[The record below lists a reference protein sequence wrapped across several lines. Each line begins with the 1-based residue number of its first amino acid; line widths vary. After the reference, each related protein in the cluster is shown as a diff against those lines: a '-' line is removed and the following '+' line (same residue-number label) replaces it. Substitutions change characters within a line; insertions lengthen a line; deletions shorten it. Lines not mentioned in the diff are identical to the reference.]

1 MENILWT
8 SITIGVGILM
18 VGLSYIFLNPVFQSP
33 PGSRDFTLPWNSKRI
48 CSSFAGIL
56 ITGILVLAATSSLE
70 AALIAAAIPPFLWTM
85 LFTLCLKHRKR
96 RWAIIAKELPLLLD
110 YLVLQVESG
119 HSIQQALRSGSGLF
133 LSGGPLH
140 TGLLELDE
148 SMQVGCSIGQA
159 LEKFGQWLDTSEADV
174 PIMAI
179 SQAIEH
185 GTPLGKVLREQS
197 KRMREYLILD
207 GEQFANTVSVKILI
221 PLLFFIFPA
230 SFLVIFSPVIV
241 SLSVRLP

>member
-1 MENILWT
+1 MENIVWI
-8 SITIGVGILM
+8 SITIAVGILM
-18 VGLSYIFLNPVFQSP
+18 VGLSHIFLNPVFKNPQ
-33 PGSRDFTLPWNSKRI
+33 GTLSCTLNWNTTRI
-48 CSSFAGIL
+48 YKSFAGVL
-56 ITGILVLAATSSLE
+56 TMGMLTLVATSSVKTT
-70 AALIAAAIPPFLWTM
+70 AIVAAIPPFLWAII
-85 LFTLCLKHRKR
+85 FVWRSKHLKKR
-96 RWAIIAKELPLLLD
+96 RAIIARELPLFLD

-119 HSIQQALRSGSGLF
+119 HTIQQALRSGSGLF
-133 LSGGPLH
+133 SDGGPLH
-140 TGLLELDE
+140 TGLRELDE
-148 SMQVGCSIGQA
+148 SMRVGSSIGQA

-174 PIMAI
+174 PIVAI
-179 SQAIEH
+179 SQAIGH

-241 SLSVRLP
+241 SLSTRLP